1 MTITQNTVEI
11 QSKTNRS
18 FLTNIFVSLDEPRL
32 RAGWRLLLQIILMAA
47 ILLFIVPFWG
57 QLPLLVQRVT
67 QTTTVAFSVYI
78 ARRFLDKRSFQSL
91 GLRVDARTL
100 VDVFAGLIITF
111 VLMGLTYLAE
121 VVLGWSTFES
131 FAWNVEPA
139 SAVIGNVLIALAFF
153 ILTGLDEELLFRGY
167 HLQTLG
173 SGLNLFWGVI
183 ISSAVFGI
191 VHLSNANATWAGA
204 VGIFFGAVFLSYAY
218 IRTRQL
224 WLSIGLHIGWDFF
237 QGVVFG
243 FSVSGMNG
251 FRLLNHQVSGPELW
265 TGGSF
270 GPEAGLIILPAFA
283 IGMAL
288 IYAYTRYIRKPDLP
302 APVALLPTVSKE
314 I

>member
-11 QSKTNRS
+11 KSKTNRS
-18 FLTNIFVSLDEPRL
+18 FLTNIFVSSDEPRL
-32 RAGWRLLLQIILMAA
+32 RAGWRLLLQILLMAV
-47 ILLFIVPFWG
+47 ILLIIVPFWWR
-57 QLPLLVQRVT
+57 LPLLVREAIQAMI
-67 QTTTVAFSVYI
+67 VALSVYV

-91 GLRVDARTL
+91 GFRVDAWTL

-111 VLMGLTYLAE
+111 VLMGLIYLAE
-121 VVLGWSTFES
+121 VLLGWSTFES

-139 SAVIGNVLIALAFF
+139 SAVIGSVLISLAFF
-153 ILTGLDEELLFRGY
+153 ILVGLNEELLFRGY
-167 HLQTLG
+167 HLQTLA
-173 SGLNLFWGVI
+173 SGLNLFSGVL

-191 VHLSNANATWAGA
+191 AHLSNANATWAGA

-218 IRTRQL
+218 IRTWQL
-224 WLSIGLHIGWDFF
+224 WLSIGMHTGWNFF

-251 FRLLNHQVSGPELW
+251 FRLLHHQVSGPKLW

-283 IGMAL
+283 IGMPL
-288 IYAYTRYIRKPDLP
+288 IYAYTRYIRKPDP
-302 APVALLPTVSKE
+302 RRV
-314 I
+314 